1 MVKDMEEN
9 RIDIKE
15 NYIYKLDNELLE
27 MLLKDHS
34 SKKNIIWATDNYAH
48 KGFGYQ
54 FSDEIS
60 IMSITGHNG
69 GVIKPRIEKSK
80 KRTSRAYPKQSG
92 SVHTFMDLQQT
103 E

>member
-1 MVKDMEEN
+1 M
-9 RIDIKE
+9 RKE

-69 GVIKPRIEKSK
+69 GVILIQTLKLIALRNRLLTSTNRI
-80 KRTSRAYPKQSG
+80 
-92 SVHTFMDLQQT
+92 VM
-103 E
+103 

>member
-1 MVKDMEEN
+1 MVKSMEEN

-48 KGFGYQ
+48 KGFV
-54 FSDEIS
+54 FHI
-60 IMSITGHNG
+60 
-69 GVIKPRIEKSK
+69 
-80 KRTSRAYPKQSG
+80 
-92 SVHTFMDLQQT
+92 
-103 E
+103 